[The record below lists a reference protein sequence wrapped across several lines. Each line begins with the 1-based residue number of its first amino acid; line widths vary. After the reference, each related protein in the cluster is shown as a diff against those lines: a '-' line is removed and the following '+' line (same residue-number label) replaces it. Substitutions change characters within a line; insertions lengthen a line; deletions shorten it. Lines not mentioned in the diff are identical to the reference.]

1 MIEPWSPQHSQGAID
16 VVKSVFD
23 EYSFTWEPDGYHAD
37 LYDVPTHY
45 LEKGDLFF
53 VAVQDSQVL
62 GTVAIEF
69 FENAIPG
76 EESTVQEIEG
86 KLRLAQTDCAL
97 LRLYVRPEARGQGI
111 GRALIETVKTKGA
124 QGGRKSMEIWS
135 DKRFADAHRLYQKL
149 GARIIGDRIC
159 NDPDTSPEWGLI
171 LDL

>member
-1 MIEPWSPQHSQGAID
+1 MIEPWSPQHAQGAID

-23 EYSFTWEPDGYHAD
+23 EYNFTWDPDGYHAD

-45 LEKGDLFF
+45 LQNGDLFF
-53 VAVQDSQVL
+53 VSVQGDQVV

-69 FENAIPG
+69 FESPVPG
-76 EESTVQEIEG
+76 AQGLQEVEG
-86 KLRLAQTDCAL
+86 KQRLAGTDCAL

-111 GRALIETVKTKGA
+111 GGALIETVKEKGA
-124 QGGRKSMEIWS
+124 ERGNKRMEIWS
-135 DKRFADAHRLYQKL
+135 DKRFTDAHRLYQKL

-159 NDPDTSPEWGLI
+159 DDPDVSPEWGLI